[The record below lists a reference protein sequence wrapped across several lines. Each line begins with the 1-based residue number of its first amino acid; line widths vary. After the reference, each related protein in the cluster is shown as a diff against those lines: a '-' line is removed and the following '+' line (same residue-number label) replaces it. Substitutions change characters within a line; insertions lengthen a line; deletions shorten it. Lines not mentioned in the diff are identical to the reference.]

1 MEIKIIGGGSAGNHM
16 AYALSQIKD
25 INKIY
30 ISDLSHTILERSK
43 RIYIERYKKKNRK
56 SKRKLS
62 YKRRILLMIFL
73 ALVLIKREKKIKKI
87 NKI

>member
-56 SKRKLS
+56 INYLIEIARKT
-62 YKRRILLMIFL
+62 KKNLMQL
-73 ALVLIKREKKIKKI
+73 
-87 NKI
+87 